1 MSHAYLRT
9 IIIEIRALL
18 AHRQFEGFVQQ
29 SSVILAIEKEAVGVV
44 IIQEKPQLVIG
55 SMGILREMLMQ
66 SLCQF
71 LIVSYTLRPCRTTQ

>member
-29 SSVILAIEKEAVGVV
+29 GCIILAIEKEAVGVV
-44 IIQEKPQLVIG
+44 IIQKQPQLVIG
-55 SMGILREMLMQ
+55 V
-66 SLCQF
+66 C
-71 LIVSYTLRPCRTTQ
+71 